1 MQNASLA
8 NDCSGLGSLSFIYF
22 FVPQLKRYLVLVFLV
37 PQLKGGANQRLSPR
51 YQVDQLPVFALIF
64 VEDNLSQIE

>member
-1 MQNASLA
+1 MQVWRMIALVL
-8 NDCSGLGSLSFIYF
+8 DLCLSFIF

-37 PQLKGGANQRLSPR
+37 PQLKGGANQRQSPR